1 MMNKVTTLGMFAA
14 MVAVMTLAS
23 VGETGGS
30 SVPGTNATKRV
41 RKPLTPE
48 QVAEREERRNQ
59 RMTGGGIVRKDGS
72 AKGAFVV
79 LNAQT
84 KVGEDDLSP
93 VLAYIDRALAART
106 TLVKADVVSAGNIGA
121 KIREAGATIGVGLVD
136 DAMFPSLLVAPET
149 GWAIVNVAKLGE
161 KCPDGKTLASRV
173 RKEILRSLAF
183 TTGCAYTTM
192 VDPLMRD
199 VTKPGDVDALQS
211 EEFGL
216 EIINRFSSSAP
227 LYGLKPWYS
236 ATYKEACEAG
246 WAPAPT
252 NSYQR
257 WVWKKVHSPPKNP
270 IKIEYDPKKGR

>member
-1 MMNKVTTLGMFAA
+1 MKMLVTGLLAA
-14 MVAVMTLAS
+14 VIAVGTAGEEPKKKRRPMT
-23 VGETGGS
+23 
-30 SVPGTNATKRV
+30 
-41 RKPLTPE
+41 
-48 QVAEREERRNQ
+48 QEERVALHERIAT
-59 RMTGGGIVRKDGS
+59 RRAGGGIVRKEGS
-72 AKGAFVV
+72 AKGAFAV

-93 VLAYIDRALAART
+93 VLAYIDRALAVRT
-106 TLVKADVVSAGNIGA
+106 AFVKSNGVTAGNIA
-121 KIREAGATIGVGLVD
+121 EKIKAAGATIGVGVVD
-136 DAMFPSLLVAPET
+136 DATFPSLLVAPES

-199 VTKPGDVDALQS
+199 VTKPSDVDALQA

-216 EIINRFSSSAP
+216 EIINRFSMSAP